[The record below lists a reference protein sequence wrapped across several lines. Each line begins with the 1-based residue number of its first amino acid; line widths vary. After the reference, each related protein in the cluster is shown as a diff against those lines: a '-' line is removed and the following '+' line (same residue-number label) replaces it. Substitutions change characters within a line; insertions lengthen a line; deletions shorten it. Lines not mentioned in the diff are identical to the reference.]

1 MVTNNIPAYQ
11 YSVTVPWPY
20 ERTIQDEHG
29 NEVRTCDPN
38 DLMRPDL
45 HRSVGVQGIDWDWDI
60 SRNVDN
66 ALDVYF
72 NDGTEAVKFKLVWS

>member
-1 MVTNNIPAYQ
+1 
-11 YSVTVPWPY
+11 
-20 ERTIQDEHG
+20 
-29 NEVRTCDPN
+29 
-38 DLMRPDL
+38 
-45 HRSVGVQGIDWDWDI
+45 VQGIDWDWDI